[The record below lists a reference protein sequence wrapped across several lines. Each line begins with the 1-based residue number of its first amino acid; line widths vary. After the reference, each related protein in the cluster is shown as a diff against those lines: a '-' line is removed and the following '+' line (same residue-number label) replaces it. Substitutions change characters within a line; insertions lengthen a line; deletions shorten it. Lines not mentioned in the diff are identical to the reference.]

1 MKSFGVQDMKNNLD
15 WSPVPFHSM
24 NDNNEIIQ
32 QTIFQN
38 WKTNRNKF
46 QSIEI
51 KYNIDSVA
59 DFKKDIAKQLF
70 VHDIKS
76 TAPNIEDPEFSYYL
90 ALIFIE
96 KCDGTCDFFELLEN
110 LEYKTL
116 HLDYIFEDYIEL
128 LGEVQDTEDIKQN
141 LINSAK
147 LMIEKYI
154 ESGILFTNREHIQ
167 KSYQNHKKHW
177 QSNRNS
183 IYSIWSDR
191 DFDNFYWES
200 RKTAFSVLYILDKNS
215 FIELVQKFTN
225 LVDVKIAI
233 ETIFD
238 IVSIQDW
245 KYFVKKSKLGFNK
258 KGNLIKSNLLSV
270 MLFELA
276 YDKLSRLINSYHVN
290 IYTTQEEI
298 DSISAKIDEI
308 TQFIIEVLKNKNEIG
323 LLRWVIYLLRDSN
336 NIEITG
342 SIQVD
347 GENMPSLH
355 NLAKSKLILNF
366 IKNFDLEKYIQNTN
380 FNVIGWDNPE
390 NYEDW
395 YFHILYG
402 IYISSLADDN
412 LIPES
417 ASQISTNF
425 FNKWYLNTKT
435 WYQNEGEQF
444 RNGMKFF
451 VFMGDRFDF
460 KFNGYYYLAYL
471 LYVSLYHNNVECW
484 KKLLLTAD
492 LFFDIQDFFTYMDKN
507 SFDFDNK
514 KESGHGLALFAR
526 MGVHLVLILS
536 LKKNQ
541 NFDFIYN
548 SVFDLLSRGVY
559 NELESKFF
567 CDGFRVLLFYK
578 IYNDIKD
585 NEPIEMLDLLR
596 ESTPNTEDFFYHL
609 KNNALE
615 FIKLLNVLIANNVN
629 ENAILH
635 ALSRIDVSE
644 LLTIIHTAEKLS
656 KLDSQRYGNING
668 QLMDKIRHFQQVK
681 SPFKSDV
688 S

>member
-1 MKSFGVQDMKNNLD
+1 MKNNLD
-15 WSPVPFHSM
+15 WSPVPFQSM
-24 NDNNEIIQ
+24 NDDNKIIQ
-32 QTIFQN
+32 KTIFQN
-38 WKTNRNKF
+38 WQENRNKF
-46 QSIEI
+46 QEIEI
-51 KYNIDSVA
+51 KRGIDPVT
-59 DFKKDIAKQLF
+59 DLKKDIAEQLF
-70 VHDIKS
+70 VLGIKN
-76 TAPNIEDPEFSYYL
+76 TVPDIEDSEFSYYL
-90 ALIFIE
+90 ALILIE
-96 KCDGTCDFFELLEN
+96 KCDAICDFFELLEK
-110 LEYKTL
+110 LEYETL

-177 QSNRNS
+177 QSNQNS

-200 RKTAFSVLYILDKNS
+200 RKTAFSVLYILDTNS

-308 TQFIIEVLKNKNEIG
+308 TQFVIEVLKNKNEIG

-355 NLAKSKLILNF
+355 NLAKSKLIIKF
-366 IKNFDLEKYIQNTN
+366 IQNFDWETHIQNTN
-380 FNVIGWDNPE
+380 FNTIGWDNPE
-390 NYEDW
+390 NYEEW

-402 IYISSLADDN
+402 IYIESLADDN

-425 FNKWYLNTKT
+425 FNKWYLTTKT

-451 VFMGDRFDF
+451 AFMGDRFDF

-471 LYVSLYHNNVECW
+471 LYVSLHHNNVECW
-484 KKLLLTAD
+484 KKILLTTD
-492 LFFDIQDFFTYMDKN
+492 LFFDIQEFFTYMDKN
-507 SFDFDNK
+507 SFNFDNK
-514 KESGHGLALFAR
+514 MESGHGLALFAR
-526 MGVHLVLILS
+526 VGVHLVLILS

-541 NFDFIYN
+541 NFDFVYN
-548 SVFDLLSRGVY
+548 SVFNLLLRGIYTDKVF
-559 NELESKFF
+559 KFF
-567 CDGFRVLLFYK
+567 NDGFRVLLFYK

-585 NEPIEMLDLLR
+585 NKPIEMLSLLR
-596 ESTPNTEDFFYHL
+596 EATPNTEDFFYHL

-635 ALSRIDVSE
+635 ALSRIDASE

-681 SPFKSDV
+681 SSSKK
-688 S
+688 